1 MTIHEKIRFMRQQ
14 KLWSQ
19 EQMANYLG
27 MSINGYGSIERG
39 DTDIGLS
46 RLEQIASLFG
56 VGLHQLFALNEE
68 HNGFHFF
75 GANSTGN
82 NTGIQTNNIYCNYRS
97 ESNASD
103 CNHLRKELEL
113 EKQLFI
119 NEQKEKELTYLREI
133 NDAKERELI
142 YLKEINALKERKIF
156 YLKEINRLVKN
167 KEVETMEID

>member
-1 MTIHEKIRFMRQQ
+1 MTIHEKIRFLRQQ

-39 DTDIGLS
+39 ETDIGLS

-56 VGLHQLFALNEE
+56 VGVHQLFVLNEE
-68 HNGFHFF
+68 ANALYFL

-97 ESNASD
+97 ESNTSD
-103 CNHLRKELEL
+103 CNYLRKELEL

-119 NEQKEKELTYLREI
+119 NEQKDKELSYLREI
-133 NDAKERELI
+133 NASKERELV
-142 YLKEINALKERKIF
+142 YLNEINALKEKKLS
-156 YLKEINRLVKN
+156 YLKEINRLIRN
-167 KEVETMEID
+167 QDVEMA